1 MRMLCL
7 ILFAALCSGCSV
19 TLNATGRWDDGN
31 AELVAL
37 QGRMAQVDSVV
48 KQMSTELQST
58 PGDINAVD
66 AVLSKYGIRRGT
78 SAINEQK

>member
-19 TLNATGRWDDGN
+19 TLNATGRWDDNN
-31 AELVAL
+31 AELAAI
-37 QGRMAQVDSVV
+37 QGKMAQVNAVV